1 MNLTLEAFG
10 GVSTLQTNSTAS
22 ARRVDAEFFVDL
34 GLFGS
39 TLSLYMSG
47 LAQSIA
53 TPTQAPAIEVWA
65 SSTEGDIAGDG
76 VLLGSLPIP
85 IAGTGGVLA
94 GYDGRLIV
102 TNPGGKKY
110 IAFTSRAGLSGA
122 TPEALT
128 FRGLL
133 LSLTGPDNADGCT
146 CPTTTLLQMRT
157 GAQELSD
164 KVNDESVSD
173 DTWNIWVNQGVE
185 RLWEMVTAAFSDH
198 YFKSVDFTLLGGA
211 TANFYD
217 TTTIPAG
224 DFRRVRLLEW
234 QPDTSGRLK
243 IRAYNFDQ
251 KDQQKGAFTTLQW
264 CNMRRY
270 RLMGTKILV
279 EPYEQAAGAYRLYYV
294 PRATKLVVNCD
305 GLDFVMDEWSEY
317 PMLYAAIKALG
328 KEESDPGQLQDQ
340 MAAIRAEIEIA
351 APSRNVGDADVI
363 ADVEDGDTGGGYF
376 G

>member
-1 MNLTLEAFG
+1 MRQTLTAFG
-10 GVSTLQTNSTAS
+10 SISGGQTNAVAS
-22 ARRVDAEFFVDL
+22 ARAVAAEYYIDF
-34 GLFGS
+34 GLYGP
-39 TLSLYMSG
+39 TLTLYMSG
-47 LAQSIA
+47 LAQAIA
-53 TPTQAPAIEVWA
+53 APTQPAIIEAWA
-65 SSTEGDIAGDG
+65 SATEGDAAGDG
-76 VLLGSLPIP
+76 TMLGQLAVPSVGTAGV
-85 IAGTGGVLA
+85 IAGM
-94 GYDGRLIV
+94 DGRLIIP
-102 TNPGGKKY
+102 NPGGKKY
-110 IAFTSRAGLSGA
+110 VTFTSRAGLNVA
-122 TPEALT
+122 TPVPLT

-133 LSLTGPDNADGCT
+133 LSIDGPDGDQCT

-157 GAQELSD
+157 GAKELSD
-164 KVNDESVSD
+164 KVNDLSVSD
-173 DTWNIWVNQGVE
+173 DTWNVWVNQGVE

-198 YFKSVDFTLLGGA
+198 FFKSVDFTLIGGA
-211 TANFYD
+211 TGNFYD

-243 IRAYNFDQ
+243 IRAFNFDQ

-264 CNMRRY
+264 CNERRY
-270 RLMGTKILV
+270 RLMGTKILI

-294 PRATKLVVNCD
+294 PRATKLVSNCD
-305 GLDFVMDEWSEY
+305 GIDFVMDEWSEY

-363 ADVEDGDTGGGYF
+363 SDVEDGDTGGGYF